1 VGCPSRFCAK
11 RYFSV
16 FCDARRPLL
25 PFEPERPELRELDP
39 LDPFE
44 LRELELRDVFF
55 EVLC

>member
-1 VGCPSRFCAK
+1 VGWPSRFCAN

-16 FCDARRPLL
+16 FCEARRPLL
-25 PFEPERPELRELDP
+25 PFEAERPELRDFEP

-44 LRELELRDVFF
+44 LRELELRVVFF

>member
-1 VGCPSRFCAK
+1 VGWPSRFCAN

-25 PFEPERPELRELDP
+25 PFELDRLELREPEP
-39 LDPFE
+39 LEPFE

-55 EVLC
+55 EVL